1 MSSIVSMQK
10 KPLKRRGKSL
20 WMKNVLTRTIILPFK
35 SVGGNIIQIIK
46 ALSENPGTCVTIVK
60 ERLNDEVE
68 LVPVFPNIVSGVGSL
83 LSKTD
88 DGWKDTL
95 KRIKSGSGKG
105 NTIKT

>member
-1 MSSIVSMQK
+1 MPPYM
-10 KPLKRRGKSL
+10 LRNKRTDET
-20 WMKNVLTRTIILPFK
+20 WQVLCTY
-35 SVGGNIIQIIK
+35 
-46 ALSENPGTCVTIVK
+46 EEMK

-88 DGWKDTL
+88 DGWKETL

>member
-1 MSSIVSMQK
+1 MPTYM
-10 KPLKRRGKSL
+10 LRHKRTDET
-20 WMKNVLTRTIILPFK
+20 WQVLCTY
-35 SVGGNIIQIIK
+35 
-46 ALSENPGTCVTIVK
+46 EEMK

-88 DGWKDTL
+88 DGWKETL

>member
-1 MSSIVSMQK
+1 MPTYM
-10 KPLKRRGKSL
+10 LRNKRTDET
-20 WMKNVLTRTIILPFK
+20 WQVLCTY
-35 SVGGNIIQIIK
+35 
-46 ALSENPGTCVTIVK
+46 EEMK

-88 DGWKDTL
+88 DGWKETL

>member
-1 MSSIVSMQK
+1 MPTYM
-10 KPLKRRGKSL
+10 LRNKRTDET
-20 WMKNVLTRTIILPFK
+20 WQVLCTY
-35 SVGGNIIQIIK
+35 
-46 ALSENPGTCVTIVK
+46 EEMK

-88 DGWKDTL
+88 DGWKETL
-95 KRIKSGSGKG
+95 KRIKSGSCKG

>member
-1 MSSIVSMQK
+1 MPTYM
-10 KPLKRRGKSL
+10 LRNKRTDET
-20 WMKNVLTRTIILPFK
+20 WQVLCTYD
-35 SVGGNIIQIIK
+35 
-46 ALSENPGTCVTIVK
+46 EMK
-60 ERLNDEVE
+60 ERLIDEVE

-88 DGWKDTL
+88 DGWKETL

>member
-1 MSSIVSMQK
+1 MPTYM
-10 KPLKRRGKSL
+10 LHNKRTAET
-20 WMKNVLTRTIILPFK
+20 WQVLCTY
-35 SVGGNIIQIIK
+35 
-46 ALSENPGTCVTIVK
+46 EEMK

-88 DGWKDTL
+88 DGWKETL

>member
-1 MSSIVSMQK
+1 MPTYM
-10 KPLKRRGKSL
+10 LRNKRTDET
-20 WMKNVLTRTIILPFK
+20 WQVLCTY
-35 SVGGNIIQIIK
+35 
-46 ALSENPGTCVTIVK
+46 EEMK

-88 DGWKDTL
+88 YGWKDTL
-95 KRIKSGSGKG
+95 KRIKSGSRRG